1 MSERKRMFGVAGG
14 AVGLSGLAAAL
25 GTCCVAPW
33 AVTVLGVSGAIT
45 LARLARIQPYLLIVA
60 AVLLALAF
68 YWAYRPQPA
77 CADGTCA
84 PTQRQR
90 QRWVVWTAA
99 LAFAALA
106 WLSLFPTY

>member
-1 MSERKRMFGVAGG
+1 MEWINYHHLLYFWVVARTGSIARARAAGV
-14 AVGLSGLAAAL
+14 VS
-25 GTCCVAPW
+25 

-45 LARLARIQPYLLIVA
+45 LARLAKVQPYLLIVA
-60 AVLLALAF
+60 ATLLAMAF

>member
-1 MSERKRMFGVAGG
+1 MDAKKRVVGVAGG
-14 AVGLSGLAAAL
+14 AVGLGGLAAAL

-45 LARLARIQPYLLIVA
+45 LARLAKVQPYLLLA
-60 AVLLALAF
+60 AVVLLGMAF

-77 CADGTCA
+77 CADGSCE
-84 PTQRQR
+84 PTQRR
-90 QRWVVWTAA
+90 RLRWVVWIAA
-99 LAFAALA
+99 VAFSAFA

>member
-1 MSERKRMFGVAGG
+1 MSERKRVFGVAGG
-14 AVGLSGLAAAL
+14 AVGLGGLAAAL

-45 LARLARIQPYLLIVA
+45 LARFAKAQPYLLIAA
-60 AVLLALAF
+60 AVMLGLAF
-68 YWAYRPQPA
+68 FWAYRPQPV
-77 CADGTCA
+77 CVDDTCVPA
-84 PTQRQR
+84 QRRR
-90 QRWVVWTAA
+90 QRWVVWLAA